1 MTQPYIIHDDYIL
14 EMMSLVSGLKCRDN
28 IQLMTFHE
36 VNTRIDQPME
46 MIFRGRLGRG
56 EYHVPR
62 VDHSLYSPKLK
73 VINCFII

>member
-36 VNTRIDQPME
+36 PEVNTRINQPME
-46 MIFRGRLGRG
+46 HDIRLG
-56 EYHVPR
+56 HDV
-62 VDHSLYSPKLK
+62 H
-73 VINCFII
+73 